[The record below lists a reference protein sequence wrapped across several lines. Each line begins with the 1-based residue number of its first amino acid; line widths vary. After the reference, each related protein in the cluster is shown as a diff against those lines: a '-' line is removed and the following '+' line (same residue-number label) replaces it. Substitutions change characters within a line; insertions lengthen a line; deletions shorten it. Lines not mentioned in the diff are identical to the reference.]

1 MVNKDIHPKKELQI
15 TIREIKVSLLEGL
28 HQDQEIKDTL
38 QGIMLQPILS
48 RDFLQGMAL
57 HLGQDHQGQEG
68 HSIHQGMFLES
79 WDIQLIKADLDK
91 GFLPETKVIHQEMPL
106 LETQDILLGTIHLEG
121 RLLPDLGAIMTKV
134 TLDLLETSTKG
145 SMNLMINTS
154 RDTHKILLKDLLLE
168 VVMITLETV
177 DLLDTTTQISSCP

>member
-48 RDFLQGMAL
+48 RDSLQGMAL
-57 HLGQDHQGQEG
+57 HLSQGQEG

-121 RLLPDLGAIMTKV
+121 RPLLNLGAIMTKV
-134 TLDLLETSTKG
+134 TLGLLETSMKG
-145 SMNLMINTS
+145 SILLMINTS